1 MYTGIIKE
9 IIVLKYMLLNV
20 KDQFLQEVGWLMS
33 VPAGDQ
39 DNQWVAI
46 PSPIQDSGPTK
57 VKWTFKAL
65 LNESKDIRL
74 TW

>member
-39 DNQWVAI
+39 DNQWAAI

-57 VKWTFKAL
+57 VSEHLKPF
-65 LNESKDIRL
+65 
-74 TW
+74 